1 MPAITRST
9 RSLSLRRTLV
19 FVAVLL
25 ALLLGGQAASL
36 AAGPPPVQT
45 FFVPLPET
53 HVLQSL
59 RSIYPGFPTCAVAVD
74 IPSNPVNTY
83 ISISI
88 ISDGTIIYYD
98 HWEDGFEVDPSN
110 PVQATTAIWGDGNPA
125 NGAPPGI
132 PSDLLNADTVI
143 ILDNAVNTNTLAS
156 VIDFD
161 GGDRVSSTRIVAMTR
176 AAWASGSKTLLAGAL
191 EVYDTFKWG
200 RNFRAPVGENVETTN
215 QFFEYTSLSIMA
227 ATDGTAIAIDADANG
242 VAEINITLDRGE
254 SYLLDGG
261 VQAGGA
267 VNASAP
273 VQVAMITG
281 DRCDIYESRWY
292 VLFPDEQW
300 SDSYYSPVGTPS
312 NDNTRIFV
320 YNPGDAA
327 LSVSWD
333 TVGGAQAA
341 LNVPAR
347 GVASAIVPDN
357 SGAHFYSNNG
367 SPFIAIAAI
376 GVSGG
381 ANFNSRADWGFSLVP
396 EEQLTAQVLVGLG
409 IGRDPT
415 SNVNLSENGSPV
427 WVTAVLPDGVSA
439 PVDIC
444 ADYDGNNTGLLTDD
458 FGFKYDLRF
467 TLTPL
472 QGRKVFDPDG
482 DQTGMVLYVCD
493 TDAAVADA
501 KIAAAWGQAPGIASA
516 GQPGLDLGT
525 TVPPASTF
533 FAGKGAALVI
543 DPDGDGLFS
552 PGDTLEYE
560 VVVGNAS
567 RVPIASV
574 TVSDTLPAHTAYV
587 LNSTTFSNSVTTV
600 PIPDSPSGT
609 SFPLDNGGVTLT
621 NLPVRGVFTLRFRVI
636 VTNPFPSNVPSI
648 VNVATVTVDRETIQP
663 SVETPIDRDPELV
676 IQKSTLG
683 FDADSPPGPL
693 VRPGDPI
700 TWTYRITN
708 TSQVTLTSVIVTD
721 SVAGVTPVYV
731 SGDNGDTVLD
741 PGESW
746 LYQAVGVAVSG
757 QYANVGFAQG
767 VAADGDV
774 ARVSDPSHYFGVLSG
789 IGIEKTV
796 DRPVIVNGD
805 SVTYTVS
812 VSNTGNVALVQPIAT
827 DPLCP
832 LIPQQQG
839 GFNIG
844 DVNQNGALDLGEI
857 WRYTCTR
864 PLTVDT
870 INSASASGVDP
881 LGVTLTVTDTAAV
894 DVINPAIALSKTVTP
909 TMIHAGDRV
918 TYTLVVTN
926 PGDVT
931 LTNINL
937 VDDTCS
943 PLTFVGGDANNN
955 GQLETS
961 ETWTYT
967 CSRTVTVDTLN
978 TAVVTGRDPLGGTVS
993 DTDTATV
1000 NVINPAIAVSKDV
1013 SAPVVVSGSTVTY
1026 TITVTNAGDVPLGNV
1041 ALVDSLCS
1049 PLTFVGG
1056 DANSNSLLDLTESWV
1071 YRCTR
1076 TVTTDITNT
1085 VTASAVDPLGDTV
1098 NASDDA
1104 AVDVIH
1110 PALAIQKTVTP
1121 TVILAGGVV
1130 TYTYTLTNP
1139 GDVAVS
1145 NVIVVDDKCSPLVFT
1160 GGDANSNSRIEPGE
1174 IWTYICVTTLTV
1186 DTTNTAVATGLDP
1199 LGNTL
1204 TVSDT
1209 STVDVVAP
1217 AIALDKVGS
1226 RLTVQPGETVVYT
1239 FTVTNPGD
1247 RPLFNV
1253 VLVDDKCSPVTF
1265 VGGDVN
1271 SDNILDLTEIWV
1283 YRCSAV
1289 ITTHTTNTATVTGQD
1304 AEGNVVTA
1312 QDRWYVQLGLY
1323 YLPII
1328 VSPPPPPAPCP
1339 PPDGCPIAGV
1349 DHLKGLAVHEGLD
1362 RLYITSRNNDRL
1374 LVVDPYDNLVKAQA
1388 ATGDQ
1393 PWGVVVD
1400 EDSGRIYV
1408 SNFASSDVW
1417 VYDVATLNVL
1427 ARISVGGQPALMA
1440 ILPDLDTVFVVVRD
1454 QSRIAVI
1461 QGLAKITD
1469 LESGGSGPYGI
1480 AADPL
1485 NQRFFVAHRDSGHLV
1500 SFAHNNGVWQRS
1512 AGPLLSDGRTIFDIA
1527 YNPANNKLYMV
1538 YADSAGDWFI
1548 DVWKPEIGPAWGQIR
1563 TGIAVGSGGDLT
1575 SPLVGGTGIEVS
1587 RRTGK
1592 LYNVNTGA
1600 ATLTVIDGVNNGIQA
1615 TIGLGAD
1622 PFPIAINARTGT
1634 VFIGL
1639 RESGRIVKI
1648 DE

>member
-1 MPAITRST
+1 M
-9 RSLSLRRTLV
+9 
-19 FVAVLL
+19 
-25 ALLLGGQAASL
+25 G
-36 AAGPPPVQT
+36 
-45 FFVPLPET
+45 
-53 HVLQSL
+53 
-59 RSIYPGFPTCAVAVD
+59 
-74 IPSNPVNTY
+74 
-83 ISISI
+83 
-88 ISDGTIIYYD
+88 
-98 HWEDGFEVDPSN
+98 
-110 PVQATTAIWGDGNPA
+110 
-125 NGAPPGI
+125 
-132 PSDLLNADTVI
+132 
-143 ILDNAVNTNTLAS
+143 S

-200 RNFRAPVGENVETTN
+200 QNFRAPVGENVETTN

-227 ATDGTAIAIDADANG
+227 ASDDTAVAIDANADG
-242 VAEINITLDRGE
+242 IAEINITLDRGQ

-281 DRCDIYESRWY
+281 DRCDTYESRWY

-312 NDNTRIFV
+312 NDSTRVFV

-333 TVGGAQAA
+333 TVGGAQTA

-347 GVASAIVPDN
+347 GVASATVPDN
-357 SGAHFYSNNG
+357 SGAHFYASNG

-415 SNVNLSENGSPV
+415 SNVNPNENGSPV
-427 WVTAVLPDGVSA
+427 WVTAVLPDGVNA

-444 ADYDGNNTGLLTDD
+444 VDYDGDNAGPLTDD
-458 FGFKYDLRF
+458 FDFKYDLRF
-467 TLTPL
+467 TLNPL

-493 TDAAVADA
+493 IDPEVADA

-525 TVPPASTF
+525 TAPPAATF
-533 FAGKGAALVI
+533 FAGKGAALAL

-552 PGDTLEYE
+552 PGDTVEYE

-567 RVPIASV
+567 RVPIASA
-574 TVSDTLPAHTAYV
+574 TISDSIPAHTAYV
-587 LNSTTFSNSVTTV
+587 LNSTTFHDGITTV

-609 SFPLDNGGVTLT
+609 PFPLDDGGVTLT
-621 NLPVRGVFTLRFRVI
+621 DLPVRGVFTLRFRVT
-636 VTNPFPSNVPSI
+636 VNNPFPAAVPSI
-648 VNVATVTVDRETIQP
+648 QNEATVTVDREVAQP
-663 SVETPIDRDPELV
+663 NVETPIDLDPEMV
-676 IQKSTLG
+676 IEKSTLG

-731 SGDNGDTVLD
+731 SGDNGDNVLD
-741 PGESW
+741 PNESW
-746 LYQAVGVAVSG
+746 IFQAVGVAVSG

-767 VAADGDV
+767 HAADGDV
-774 ARVSDPSHYFGVLSG
+774 ARVSDPSHYFGVLAG

-805 SVTYTVS
+805 TVTYTVS
-812 VSNTGNVALVQPIAT
+812 VSNTGNVALVQPVAT

-864 PLTVDT
+864 PLTADT
-870 INSASASGVDP
+870 LNTASASGVDP
-881 LGVTLTVTDTAAV
+881 LNATIVATDTATV
-894 DVINPAIALSKTVTP
+894 DVINPAIALHKTVTP
-909 TMIHAGDRV
+909 TTVHVGGLV
-918 TYTLVVTN
+918 TYTLAVTN

-943 PLTFVGGDANNN
+943 PLTLVGGDSNNN

-961 ETWTYT
+961 EIWIYT
-967 CSRTVTVDTLN
+967 CSSSTTVDTIN
-978 TAVVTGRDPLGGTVS
+978 TAVVMGRDPLGNTVNAS
-993 DTDTATV
+993 DTAAVD
-1000 NVINPAIAVSKDV
+1000 VINPAIAVRKDV

-1026 TITVTNAGDVPLGNV
+1026 TITVTNAGDVPLSNV
-1041 ALVDSLCS
+1041 VVVDNLCS
-1049 PLTFVGG
+1049 PLIWVGG
-1056 DANSNSLLDLTESWV
+1056 DTNSNNQLDLSESWV
-1071 YRCTR
+1071 YRCAM
-1076 TVTTDITNT
+1076 TVTGDITNT
-1085 VTASAVDPLGDTV
+1085 AGATAVDPLGGPV

-1104 AVDVIH
+1104 TVDVIN
-1110 PALAIQKTVTP
+1110 PALAIQKVVTP
-1121 TVILAGGVV
+1121 TIILAGGTV

-1139 GDVAVS
+1139 GDVAISSVA
-1145 NVIVVDDKCSPLVFT
+1145 VVDDKCSPLTFI
-1160 GGDANSNSRIEPGE
+1160 GGDTNGNSSIEPGE
-1174 IWTYICVTTLTV
+1174 TWTYRCVTTLTA
-1186 DTTNTAVATGLDP
+1186 DTTNTATATGLDP

-1209 STVDVVAP
+1209 ATVDVVVS
-1217 AIALDKVGS
+1217 AIALDKIGS
-1226 RLTVQPGETVVYT
+1226 RPVVQPGESVIYT
-1239 FTVTNPGD
+1239 YTVTNPGD
-1247 RPLFNV
+1247 VPLHNV

-1265 VGGDVN
+1265 VGGDAN
-1271 SDNILDLTEIWV
+1271 SDNILDLTESWV

-1289 ITTHTTNTATVTGQD
+1289 ITAPTTNIATVTGQD
-1304 AEGNVVTA
+1304 SLGNTVSAE
-1312 QDRWYVQLGLY
+1312 DRFHVQLGLY

-1328 VSPPPPPAPCP
+1328 VVPPPPPTPCP
-1339 PPDGCPIAGV
+1339 PPDGCPIPGV
-1349 DHLKGLAVHEGLD
+1349 DHLKGLAVHEGRN
-1362 RLYITSRNNDRL
+1362 RLYITSRDNDRL
-1374 LVVDPYDNLVKAQA
+1374 LVVDPYDNSVEAQA
-1388 ATGDQ
+1388 ATGDE

-1408 SNFASSDVW
+1408 SNFASADVW
-1417 VYDVATLNVL
+1417 VYDVATLALL
-1427 ARISVGGQPALMA
+1427 AKIPVGGQPALMA

-1461 QGLAKITD
+1461 QGLSKLTD

-1485 NQRFFVAHRDSGHLV
+1485 NQRFFVAHRDSGHMA
-1500 SFAHNNGVWQRS
+1500 SFARNNGVWQRS
-1512 AGPLLSDGRTIFDIA
+1512 AGPLLSDGRRLFDIA
-1527 YNPANNKLYMV
+1527 YNPANNKLYVV
-1538 YADSAGDWFI
+1538 YADSGGEWFI
-1548 DVWKPEIGPAWGQIR
+1548 DVWKPETGAAWGQIR
-1563 TGIAVGSGGDLT
+1563 TGIPVGSGGDP
-1575 SPLVGGTGIEVS
+1575 SSALVGGTGIEVS

-1600 ATLTVIDGVNNGIQA
+1600 ATLTVIDGVDNGIRA

-1622 PFPIAINARTGT
+1622 PFPIAINATTGT
-1634 VFIGL
+1634 VFVGL